1 MPAPTRHSDTHSGHT
16 RNSNTRTIPISDARI
31 AEFVA
36 DLTSSSGTTA
46 EVIVPFTGKVL
57 HKLPLSNAG
66 DVVDAATAARAAQK
80 AWRAAGFAHRRAVL
94 LKAHDLLLQRTS
106 ELLDILQTESGKTR
120 GQAFEEVFEGATVT
134 RYYAV
139 SARGVLRTRRR
150 RAGIP
155 VVIQTRVSYKPKGLI
170 GVITPWNYPI
180 ALSIMDVI
188 PALAAG
194 NGVVQKADN
203 QGALSILASRRA
215 FIDAG
220 VPAAL
225 WAVLAGDG
233 NEIGNAVV
241 DAADYVCFTGSTP
254 TGTKVG
260 QRAASTLT
268 GASLELGG
276 KNPLIV
282 LDDVKPAE
290 AAANAVYAVFSSM
303 GQLCVSIERIYAHA
317 SVAAE
322 FTRAFTESTKNLRQG
337 SALNYSTDVG
347 SLTSAA
353 QLDRVTRHVDD
364 AIAKGATVLAGG
376 RARPDLGPFFFEPTV
391 LTGVTPE
398 MECFAH
404 ETFGPVVAIT
414 VVGSEA
420 EAIAAANDSEFGL
433 NASVFTGSR
442 ARGRRIADQLDA
454 GSVNINEGYRAS
466 FSSTDAP
473 MGGMKQSGMGRRN
486 GPEGLLRFVEA
497 RTVAESTGILTL
509 PRTSD
514 EFEKMTGLM
523 TTTLKVLKALRRR

>member
-1 MPAPTRHSDTHSGHT
+1 MPATM
-16 RNSNTRTIPISDARI
+16 RTAPISDARI
-31 AEFVA
+31 AELVA
-36 DLTSSSGTTA
+36 GLTATNETTA
-46 EVIVPFTGKVL
+46 EVIAPFTGTVL
-57 HKLPLSNAG
+57 HSLPVSNAA
-66 DVVDAATAARAAQK
+66 DVQDAAAAARVAQQ
-80 AWRAAGFAHRRAVL
+80 AWRAAGFAHRRTVL
-94 LKAHDLLLQRTS
+94 LRAHDLLLERAK

-120 GQAFEEVFEGATVT
+120 GQAFEEVFEAASVT

-139 SARGVLRTRRR
+139 SARSVLKTRRR

-155 VVIQTRVSYKPKGLI
+155 VVIQARVSHKPKGLI

-194 NGVVQKADN
+194 NAVVQKADN

-220 VPAAL
+220 VPEAL
-225 WAVLAGDG
+225 WAVVAGDG
-233 NEIGNAVV
+233 TEIGNAVV
-241 DAADYVCFTGSTP
+241 DAADYVCFTGSTA

-260 QRAASTLT
+260 ERAAATLT

-282 LDDVKPAE
+282 LDDAKPAE
-290 AAANAVYAVFSSM
+290 AAANAAYAVFSSM
-303 GQLCVSIERIYAHA
+303 GQLCVSIERIYVDRTIAT
-317 SVAAE
+317 E
-322 FTRAFTESTKNLRQG
+322 FNRAFAERTRSLRQG
-337 SALNYSTDVG
+337 SALNFSTDVG

-353 QLDRVTRHVDD
+353 QLERVSRHVDD
-364 AIAKGATVLAGG
+364 AVAKGATVLAGG
-376 RARPDLGPFFFEPTV
+376 RARPDLGPYFFEPTV
-391 LTGVTPE
+391 LTGVTPG

-414 VVGSEA
+414 VVDGEA

-442 ARGRRIADQLDA
+442 ARGRRIADLLDV

-473 MGGMKQSGMGRRN
+473 MGGMKHSGMGRRN
-486 GPEGLLRFVEA
+486 GAEGLLRFVEA
-497 RTVAESTGILTL
+497 RTVAESTGIMSL
-509 PRTSD
+509 PRTG
-514 EFEKMTGLM
+514 EEWEKMTGLM
-523 TTTLKVLKALRRR
+523 TASLKVLKALRRR

>member
-1 MPAPTRHSDTHSGHT
+1 MPATLRIS
-16 RNSNTRTIPISDARI
+16 PISADRTAQL
-31 AEFVA
+31 VA
-36 DLTSSSGTTA
+36 DLTSTSGTTA
-46 EVIVPFTGKVL
+46 EVIAPFTGAVL
-57 HKLPLSNAG
+57 HALPLSTAD
-66 DVVDAATAARAAQK
+66 DVVDAAAAARIAQK

-94 LKAHDLLLQRTS
+94 LRAHDLLLERRN
-106 ELLDILQTESGKTR
+106 ELLDILQTETGKTR
-120 GQAFEEVFEGATVT
+120 GNAFEEVFAGASVT

-155 VVIQTRVSYKPKGLI
+155 VVVKTRVGYKPKGLI

-188 PALAAG
+188 PALASG
-194 NGVVQKADN
+194 NAVVQKADN

-220 VPAAL
+220 VPEAL
-225 WAVLAGDG
+225 WAVVAGDG
-233 NEIGNAVV
+233 TEIGTAVV

-260 QRAASTLT
+260 ERAASRLI

-282 LDDVKPAE
+282 LDDANPTD
-290 AAANAVYAVFSSM
+290 AAASAVYAVFSSM
-303 GQLCVSIERIYAHA
+303 GQLCVSIERIYVDRL
-317 SVAAE
+317 VAAE
-322 FTRAFTESTKNLRQG
+322 FTRAFVERTRGLRQG

-353 QLDRVTRHVDD
+353 QLDRVSKHVDD
-364 AIAKGATVLAGG
+364 AVAKGATVLTGG

-391 LTGVTPE
+391 LTGVTAD
-398 MECFAH
+398 MECFAN
-404 ETFGPVVAIT
+404 ETFGPVVVIAE
-414 VVGSEA
+414 VASET
-420 EAIAAANDSEFGL
+420 EAIAAANASEFGL
-433 NASVFTGSR
+433 NASIFTGSL
-442 ARGRRIADQLDA
+442 ARGRRVAELIDA
-454 GSVNINEGYRAS
+454 GSVNINEGYRGS
-466 FSSTDAP
+466 FSSIDAP

-497 RTVAESTGILTL
+497 RTISESTGLINL
-509 PRTSD
+509 PRTGE
-514 EFEKMTGLM
+514 EFEKLTGLM
-523 TTTLKVLKALRRR
+523 TATLQVLKALRWR